1 MDMSAVYDQLLKRRD
16 QRCKF
21 LGNLSDYRDK
31 DFVCMTTSLFSIS
44 AYLLSESDPEALSTA
59 SGPHLMKRKTRRT
72 EHMMKRIRKV
82 SMRMFWRN
90 SLLKSK
96 AARRETSIQ
105 I

>member
-31 DFVCMTTSLFSIS
+31 DFVCMTYLFFSIS

-59 SGPHLMKRKTRRT
+59 SGPHLMKT
-72 EHMMKRIRKV
+72 EDKE
-82 SMRMFWRN
+82 N
-90 SLLKSK
+90 
-96 AARRETSIQ
+96 
-105 I
+105 